1 MNFLASD
8 ENIKVKLLKKEDL
21 AALKSNKKSLFGNA
35 PTGTPGASAEAAR
48 SLSPHLIANPAA
60 GLGMMAG
67 LGGGAAAAPAGLA
80 GGILASATAA
90 PLVKKGEPKVQLVEV
105 ETGIYDIYFTCPCG
119 EQYIIRC
126 ESLDKAAEAPLPS
139 AS

>member
-35 PTGTPGASAEAAR
+35 PTGTAGASAEAAR
-48 SLSPHLIANPAA
+48 PLSPHLIANPAA
-60 GLGMMAG
+60 GLGAMAG
-67 LGGGAAAAPAGLA
+67 LGGAAPAGAA